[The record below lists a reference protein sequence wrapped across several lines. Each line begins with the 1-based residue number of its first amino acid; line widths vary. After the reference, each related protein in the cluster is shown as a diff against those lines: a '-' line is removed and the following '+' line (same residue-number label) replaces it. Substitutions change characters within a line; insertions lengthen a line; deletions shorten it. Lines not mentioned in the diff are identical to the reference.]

1 MKKLT
6 DFELLQPVTYGHVT
20 GYISFISDEYI
31 TICFIDIPLPKSANS
46 RWGRHYV
53 NIVVYP
59 EFYHEVRSCV
69 DETEEKG
76 HRPPTSDLLQFGRR
90 RTVGTTHQQDPALS
104 H

>member
-1 MKKLT
+1 MKKIE
-6 DFELLQPVTYGHVT
+6 FELLQPVCYHNTC
-20 GYISFISDEYI
+20 GYVSFISEYYI
-31 TICFIDIPLPKSANS
+31 TICFKDIPLPESANS

-59 EFYHEVRSCV
+59 QFYHEVRSCL
-69 DETEEKG
+69 DEKQEEG

-90 RTVGTTHQQDPALS
+90 RSVGTAHQQDAALS

>member
-1 MKKLT
+1 M
-6 DFELLQPVTYGHVT
+6 TYGHVS
-20 GYISFISDEYI
+20 GYISFISEEYI
-31 TICFIDIPLPKSANS
+31 TICFIDTPLPKSANS

-59 EFYHEVRSCV
+59 AFYHEVRSCL
-69 DETEEKG
+69 DEEQEEG

-90 RTVGTTHQQDPALS
+90 RSVGTAHKQNAALS

>member
-1 MKKLT
+1 MKPI

-20 GYISFISDEYI
+20 GYISFISEEYI
-31 TICFIDIPLPKSANS
+31 TICFKDIPLPTSANS

-59 EFYHEVRSCV
+59 NFWHEVRSRL
-69 DETEEKG
+69 DETEEEG
-76 HRPPTSDLLQFGRR
+76 HCPPTSDLLQFGRR
-90 RTVGTTHQQDPALS
+90 RSVGAAYQQNAALS

>member
-1 MKKLT
+1 MKKIE
-6 DFELLQPVTYGHVT
+6 FELLQPVCYHDTC
-20 GYISFISDEYI
+20 GYVSFISEEYI
-31 TICFIDIPLPKSANS
+31 TICFKDVPLPKSANS

-59 EFYHEVRSCV
+59 QFYHEVRSCL
-69 DETEEKG
+69 DEEQEEG

-90 RTVGTTHQQDPALS
+90 RSVGTAHQQNAALS